1 MNFPEIQALST
12 IRKST
17 EAEIQALSGN
27 YLEGRFYEVIGTNVL
42 RRALNAT
49 TLSEPVVFGTG
60 NFDALAQRIT
70 TLENT
75 TVTQTAFNTYQDS
88 VTQSLAGKV
97 DNSVFSNYQS
107 TVQAALDNK
116 LGKTEK
122 AVDSTLFDGH
132 TYAQVEAAWAASI
145 AVREAAIMQAIGQKV
160 THIYTI
166 NFQNN
171 DTIDAAALDVAANV
185 SYASLADGKY
195 MFMLN
200 GAGSASANITNYAG
214 SDALASHTGSNND
227 YYIVTVAS
235 GAVTSI
241 ARRNDTTNEALSAFQ
256 TVVNEQGNRITAL
269 EAMDAISGLHKDGSN
284 YKLGGALVENTA
296 ITGNYDLYFGSRTV
310 HKTFC
315 VEDMDDS
322 SKVYRIAIK
331 NDEIVFGQVTFN
343 PFL

>member
-1 MNFPEIQALST
+1 
-12 IRKST
+12 
-17 EAEIQALSGN
+17 
-27 YLEGRFYEVIGTNVL
+27 VIGTNVL

-60 NFDALAQRIT
+60 DLDALTQRVS
-70 TLENT
+70 TLEST
-75 TVTQTAFNTYQDS
+75 TVTQTAFNTYQSS
-88 VTQSLAGKV
+88 VTSALDAKV
-97 DNSVFSNYQS
+97 DDSEFVNYQS
-107 TVQAALDNK
+107 SVQSALDGK
-116 LGKTEK
+116 LGVSEK

-132 TYAQVEAAWAASI
+132 TYAQVEAAWAVSI
-145 AVREAAIMQAIGQKV
+145 AAREAAIMQAVGQKV
-160 THIYTI
+160 TSIFTI
-166 NFQNN
+166 NYTDG
-171 DTIDAAALDVAANV
+171 DTIDASALDVAAGV
-185 SYASLADGKY
+185 TYATLADGKY

-200 GAGSASANITNYAG
+200 GAGSASASITNYGG
-214 SDALASHTGSNND
+214 SDAAASHSGSNND

-256 TVVNEQGNRITAL
+256 VAMGAQGDRITTL
-269 EAMDAISGLHKDGSN
+269 EGISAINGVRKDGSN

-296 ITGNYDLYFGSRTV
+296 ITGNFDLYVGSRMV
-310 HKTFC
+310 HKNFC

-331 NDEIVFGQVTFN
+331 NDEIVFGEVVFN